1 MSDDTVF
8 RLRDEGLAAQSLDE
22 EIVVLDLRSS
32 TYLLLNAT
40 GAILWPP
47 LQTGATMPALAR
59 VLVDEF
65 AIDDADALR
74 DATTFVTELQRLGLL
89 DA

>member
-1 MSDDTVF
+1 
-8 RLRDEGLAAQSLDE
+8 
-22 EIVVLDLRSS
+22 
-32 TYLLLNAT
+32 
-40 GAILWPP
+40 
-47 LQTGATMPALAR
+47 MPALAR